1 MKFNRI
7 IIYCDYGLD
16 DAIAS
21 LHILE
26 HSDMFEYIDIVPIG
40 GNVPVITA
48 YRNAH
53 SLFAAADGLGL
64 VDKTKTRLID
74 TRAVPQP
81 KANIPDIHG
90 TDGIGDVLRHKA
102 CDLAVVPITDFVH
115 ELKTKKQPERDC
127 VLSLGPCTVPMLVG
141 YVPFCTVLM
150 GGATHEPPN
159 YGKYEFNEALDP
171 DAFRTYA
178 YSAAAVATLDTC
190 HLGKFDFLGLAKNP
204 LAKMLTER
212 CFELD
217 KARDAL
223 PVVYDLVAA
232 LAVTHPQ
239 DFDAVRVRRDDGAE
253 YNELLFK

>member
-1 MKFNRI
+1 MEFNRI

-16 DAIAS
+16 DAIAT

-26 HSDMFEYIDIVPIG
+26 HSHMFRHIDVVPIG

-53 SLFAAADGLGL
+53 SLLAAAAELGL
-64 VDKTKTRLID
+64 SDKTKTRLID

-90 TDGIGDVLRHKA
+90 TDGIGDVLDHKP
-102 CDLAVVPITDFVH
+102 CDIPVVSIDEFARG
-115 ELKTKKQPERDC
+115 LKAEKQPERDC
-127 VLSLGPCTVPMLVG
+127 VLSLGPCTVPVLVG
-141 YVPFCTVLM
+141 YVPFCTTLM
-150 GGATHEPPN
+150 GGTTNEPPN

-171 DAFRTYA
+171 DAFKTYA
-178 YSAAAVATLDTC
+178 YSASAVATLDTC
-190 HLGKFDFLGLAKNP
+190 HSGKFDFYALAENALSK
-204 LAKMLTER
+204 KLTER
-212 CFELD
+212 GFALD
-217 KARDAL
+217 AARGAL

-232 LAVTHPQ
+232 LAVTRPQ
-239 DFDAVRVRRDDGAE
+239 DFDVVRVRRTDGVE